1 MLTSSAVSLAEP
13 VQCHYASLALAGIA
27 LIQTLD
33 GLLPNPGDGVTLFAP
48 SNTGVE
54 DLLASSGPVLI
65 NALRTHFA
73 EGQARVGW
81 S

>member
-1 MLTSSAVSLAEP
+1 MFIAI
-13 VQCHYASLALAGIA
+13 AGIA

-54 DLLASSGPVLI
+54 DLLASSGAVLTD
-65 NALRTHFA
+65 ASHACSA
-73 EGQARVGW
+73 EGQARLFGW
-81 S
+81 LIGLV